1 MGATATT
8 RTSPL
13 PGAMRRP
20 PVRAAISCAVIARS
34 CSTPPTAP
42 PFTRRAPFPLLRRL
56 EALQSIGREVQRGV
70 GGNDGIPRVVRVED
84 ERVVPFGSQLLD
96 DRVHPRLDRM
106 YKTGTL

>member
-34 CSTPPTAP
+34 CSTPPPAP
-42 PFTRRAPFPLLRRL
+42 PFTGRAPFPLLRRL
-56 EALQSIGREVQRGV
+56 EALQYLGREVQRGV
-70 GGNDGIPRVVRVED
+70 GGPDGVPRDVRIAD
-84 ERVVPFGSQLLD
+84 ERVVPFGTQLLD
-96 DRVHPRLDRM
+96 AGVDARVNL
-106 YKTGTL
+106 